1 MFRQNRWEK
10 EWTALEKKEAR
21 YLMRRREEKTSSAL
35 QQKLEEKIPEKLE
48 ETLNTAFIKAFD
60 LVFEKGTG
68 LIEKTYNKDQQKTD
82 YQVREYAAGLKE
94 SRKTVKAFGRQSQG
108 TRMKNLM
115 ISGVEGVGLGLL
127 GIGLPDIPLFTAVI
141 LKSVYEIALSY
152 GFEYESEKEQWFILK
167 MIETALKKGE
177 ELERNNSLLNAW
189 IDQNGIG
196 ETVKGRKEQS
206 KETAAALAE
215 ALLYMKFLQG
225 IPVVGVAGGAA
236 DTVYLKKITDY
247 AELKYKRRFLRKKI

>member
-152 GFEYESEKEQWFILK
+152 GFEYESEKELWFILK

-225 IPVVGVAGGAA
+225 IPVVGIAGGAA

>member
-21 YLMRRREEKTSSAL
+21 YLMRRREEKTPSAF

-225 IPVVGVAGGAA
+225 IPVVGIAGGAA

>member
-152 GFEYESEKEQWFILK
+152 GYEYESEKEQWFILK

-177 ELERNNSLLNAW
+177 ELGRNNSLLNAW
-189 IDQNGIG
+189 IDQNGTG

-225 IPVVGVAGGAA
+225 IPVVGAAGGAA

>member
-196 ETVKGRKEQS
+196 KTVKGRKEQS

-225 IPVVGVAGGAA
+225 IPVVGAAGGAA

>member
-60 LVFEKGTG
+60 LVFEKVTG

>member
-94 SRKTVKAFGRQSQG
+94 SRKTVKAFGIQSQG

>member
-225 IPVVGVAGGAA
+225 IPVVGIAGGAA

-247 AELKYKRRFLRKKI
+247 AELKYKRRFLQKKI

>member
-196 ETVKGRKEQS
+196 ETVKGRKGQS

>member
-21 YLMRRREEKTSSAL
+21 YLMRRREEKTSSAF

-215 ALLYMKFLQG
+215 ALLCMKFLQG
-225 IPVVGVAGGAA
+225 IPVVGIAGGAA

>member
-94 SRKTVKAFGRQSQG
+94 SRKKVKAFGRQSQG

>member
-236 DTVYLKKITDY
+236 DTVYLKKNHGLCGTEI
-247 AELKYKRRFLRKKI
+247 

>member
-94 SRKTVKAFGRQSQG
+94 SRKTVKAFGRESQG

>member
-1 MFRQNRWEK
+1 
-10 EWTALEKKEAR
+10 
-21 YLMRRREEKTSSAL
+21 
-35 QQKLEEKIPEKLE
+35 
-48 ETLNTAFIKAFD
+48 
-60 LVFEKGTG
+60 
-68 LIEKTYNKDQQKTD
+68 
-82 YQVREYAAGLKE
+82 
-94 SRKTVKAFGRQSQG
+94 
-108 TRMKNLM
+108 M

>member
-48 ETLNTAFIKAFD
+48 ETLNTAYIKAFD

-236 DTVYLKKITDY
+236 VTVYLKKITDY

>member
-189 IDQNGIG
+189 IDQNGTG

-225 IPVVGVAGGAA
+225 IPVVGAAGGAA

>member
-68 LIEKTYNKDQQKTD
+68 LIEKTYNKGQQKTD
-82 YQVREYAAGLKE
+82 YHVREYAAGLKE

>member
-21 YLMRRREEKTSSAL
+21 YLMRRREEKTSSSL

>member
-127 GIGLPDIPLFTAVI
+127 GIGLPDIPLFIAVI

>member
-48 ETLNTAFIKAFD
+48 ETLNAAFIKAFD

-127 GIGLPDIPLFTAVI
+127 GIGLPDIPLFIAVI

>member
-152 GFEYESEKEQWFILK
+152 GYEYESEKEQWFILK

-225 IPVVGVAGGAA
+225 IPVVGAAGGAA

>member
-167 MIETALKKGE
+167 MIETALKKGG

>member
-177 ELERNNSLLNAW
+177 GLERNNSLLNAW
-189 IDQNGIG
+189 IDQNAIG

-225 IPVVGVAGGAA
+225 IPVLGVAGGAA

>member
-82 YQVREYAAGLKE
+82 YQVREYAAGLNE

>member
-48 ETLNTAFIKAFD
+48 ETLNAAFIKAFD

>member
-152 GFEYESEKEQWFILK
+152 GYEYESEKEQWFILK

>member
-108 TRMKNLM
+108 TRMKNLI

-225 IPVVGVAGGAA
+225 IPVVGIAGGAA

>member
-68 LIEKTYNKDQQKTD
+68 LIEKTYNKDQHKTD

>member
-177 ELERNNSLLNAW
+177 ERERNNSLLNAW

>member
-21 YLMRRREEKTSSAL
+21 YLMRRREEKTSSAH

-225 IPVVGVAGGAA
+225 IPVVGIAGGAA

>member
-21 YLMRRREEKTSSAL
+21 YLMRRREEKTSSAF

-225 IPVVGVAGGAA
+225 IPVVGIAGGAA

>member
-48 ETLNTAFIKAFD
+48 ETLNAAFIKAFD

-68 LIEKTYNKDQQKTD
+68 LIEKTYNTDQQKTD

-127 GIGLPDIPLFTAVI
+127 GIGLPDIPLFIAVI

>member
-1 MFRQNRWEK
+1 MVRQNRWEK

>member
-21 YLMRRREEKTSSAL
+21 YLMRRREEKTSSAF

-68 LIEKTYNKDQQKTD
+68 LIEKTYNKGQQKTD

-225 IPVVGVAGGAA
+225 IPVVGIAGGAA

>member
-21 YLMRRREEKTSSAL
+21 YLMRRREEKTPSAF

-115 ISGVEGVGLGLL
+115 LSGVEGVGLGLL

-196 ETVKGRKEQS
+196 ETGKGRKEQS

-225 IPVVGVAGGAA
+225 IPVVGIAGGAA

>member
-152 GFEYESEKEQWFILK
+152 GYEYESEKEQWFILK

-196 ETVKGRKEQS
+196 KTVKGRKEQS

-225 IPVVGVAGGAA
+225 IPVVGAAGGAA

>member
-48 ETLNTAFIKAFD
+48 ETLNTAVIKAFD

>member
-21 YLMRRREEKTSSAL
+21 YLMRRREEKTPSAF

>member
-236 DTVYLKKITDY
+236 DTVYLKKNTDY